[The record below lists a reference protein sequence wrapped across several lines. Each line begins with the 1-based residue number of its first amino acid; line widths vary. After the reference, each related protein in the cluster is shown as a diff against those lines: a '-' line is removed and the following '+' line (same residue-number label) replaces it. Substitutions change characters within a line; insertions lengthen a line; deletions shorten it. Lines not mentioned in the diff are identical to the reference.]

1 VSLEKTLLLGF
12 IAGATILLGLP
23 IGRLKRPAPALRMM
37 LNAIAVGILLFLVWD
52 VLSAAWEPIEKA
64 LGEFHAGQ
72 GGLDTAFG
80 YGLLFAG
87 GLSVGLL
94 GLVFYEHWMDRVSRT
109 PDATLVNAPAPSAQR
124 STQPS
129 VAPAPPPSPNGPAS
143 TRVTVLDHAPA
154 RTGLAAWSPARRL
167 ALLIAVGIGLHNF
180 AEGLAIGQ
188 AAASSEIA
196 LATLLVIGFALH
208 NATEGFGIVAPLAAD
223 TAPDGTRLIPSWG
236 LLLALGA
243 IGGGPTFIGTAVGH
257 AFTSEVMSVIFLTLA
272 AGSILYVVIQ
282 LIGVAAKSGRMDLLA
297 YGLLIGLLAGFATD
311 AIVTAA
317 GV

>member
-12 IAGATILLGLP
+12 VAGVTILLGLP
-23 IGRLKRPAPALRMM
+23 IGRLKRPAPRMRMM

-52 VLSAAWEPIEKA
+52 VLSAAWEPIDSA
-64 LGEFHAGQ
+64 LSDFHAGK
-72 GGLDTAFG
+72 GGLGSAFG
-80 YGLLFAG
+80 YGALFAA
-87 GLSVGLL
+87 GLAVGLL
-94 GLVFYEHWMDRVSRT
+94 GLVFYERWMDRATHT
-109 PDATLVNAPAPSAQR
+109 PDATLVDEGEPPAERPLQEPA
-124 STQPS
+124 TGS
-129 VAPAPPPSPNGPAS
+129 VAVLEHAPPRS
-143 TRVTVLDHAPA
+143 
-154 RTGLAAWSPARRL
+154 GLAGWSPARRL

-208 NATEGFGIVAPLAAD
+208 NATEGFGIVAPLAGETRAD
-223 TAPDGTRLIPSWG
+223 GSRVIPSWG
-236 LLLALGA
+236 FLLALGA

-282 LIGVAAKSGRMDLLA
+282 LIGVAAKSRRMDLLA